1 MGSVPT
7 RLLSP
12 VGWVVV
18 SLPPQHCPG
27 PPVGGLRKEEL
38 GLLNRLCMLSLQDCT
53 FFNKNDILK

>member
-1 MGSVPT
+1 M
-7 RLLSP
+7 
-12 VGWVVV
+12 
-18 SLPPQHCPG
+18 PPQHCPG